1 MAASLKLI
9 GGNDGAST
17 DVVLCARPGSPA
29 YNASWFGLTD
39 VYWDPQAGNDNAAGT
54 IGVPVKTWAEILRR
68 YGSDAPTMNFGQSV
82 TVHQLTAQAANVDPV
97 FFFPKL
103 SGGGQA
109 VLLGTL
115 IANGGAFSPA
125 TVTAKNRTTGQLLV
139 LNTVPGGVVAK
150 NLIQNTTSALKGW
163 AFVDAVAGANATM
176 TQPLAN
182 STITTIGTSTVTQ
195 DNAWANT
202 DTYQAY
208 TLPLCNLKAWR
219 PQGGD
224 YAAGGAATAAS
235 VGWVQWIQIAD
246 PSGNGT
252 GEYALVCDCAT
263 NTLSA
268 CQVLPRLHIASL
280 NGRVVAATVLG
291 CDVTGSI
298 LYFGSSMAFYA
309 GIGRGSFSVQ
319 GASCLIDSD
328 AKVNAITAT
337 ASLFLG
343 AVYLNSTLTME
354 GGGGAI
360 VSTALWGVGNVT
372 IEPGSSYW
380 NNTGT
385 TFVLSLLTSGALRLG
400 AATTGT
406 APSVGGTFVLNG
418 IVQVNVAP
426 AGGQH
431 FPANALIAW
440 SLNTVGA
447 TPGVIAPYFSAAQVA
462 DQFSVKSG
470 TALAND
476 TYNWRAFGGS
486 VNITPANLDLYAGLY
501 DQATGARFCN
511 TTGPR

>member
-9 GGNDGAST
+9 GGNDGTST
-17 DVVLCARPGSPA
+17 DVLLCFRPGSA
-29 YNASWFGLTD
+29 GYNASWFGLTD
-39 VYWDPQAGNDNAAGT
+39 IYWDPQAGNDNAGGT

-68 YGSDAPTMNFGQSV
+68 YGSDAPTMNYGQSV

-97 FFFPKL
+97 SFAPKM

-115 IANGGAFSPA
+115 IANGAPFSPA
-125 TVTAKNRTTGQLLV
+125 TVTAKNRATGQLLV

-150 NLIQNTTSALKGW
+150 NLVHNTTSALAGW
-163 AFVDAVAGANATM
+163 AFVDSVAGGNATM
-176 TQPLAN
+176 GQPIAN
-182 STITTIGTSTVTQ
+182 TTIATVGIPTTTA

-208 TLPLCNLKAWR
+208 TLPKVNLKEWR
-219 PQGGD
+219 PSGGD
-224 YAAGGAATAAS
+224 LTGGACL
-235 VGWVQWIQIAD
+235 GWVQNFEVAD
-246 PSGNGT
+246 ASGAGT
-252 GEYALVCDCAT
+252 GSLGIVADAITVF
-263 NTLSA
+263 SA
-268 CQVLPRLHIASL
+268 CIFDAGVTTSSIAGRSGFSFSLYMLGCFFTQRLSQIGGFVDYFGGNAANGITL
-280 NGRVVAATVLG
+280 NGGVPNLDGDMIVHVALALSGSFTQIGAAYTDNTVTL
-291 CDVTGSI
+291 TGSQI
-298 LYFGSSMAFYA
+298 
-309 GIGRGSFSVQ
+309 R
-319 GASCLIDSD
+319 
-328 AKVNAITAT
+328 
-337 ASLFLG
+337 LG
-343 AVYLNSTLTME
+343 TS
-354 GGGGAI
+354 
-360 VSTALWGVGNVT
+360 LWGTGGVVLN
-372 IEPGSSYW
+372 PGCVFFNAS
-380 NNTGT
+380 GT
-385 TFVLSLLTSGALRLG
+385 TFALSLQTTGALKLG
-400 AATTGT
+400 TATTGT

-486 VNITPANLDLYAGLY
+486 VSITPANLDLYAGLY
-501 DQATGARFCN
+501 DEATGARFCN